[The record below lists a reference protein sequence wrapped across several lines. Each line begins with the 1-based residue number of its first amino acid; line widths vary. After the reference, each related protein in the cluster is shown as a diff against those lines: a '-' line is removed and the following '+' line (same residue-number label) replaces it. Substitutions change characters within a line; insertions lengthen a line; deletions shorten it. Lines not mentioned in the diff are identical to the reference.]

1 VPTAAASGTFAIAG
15 ELEVHRLGFGAMR
28 LTGPNITGP
37 PADVER
43 AKAVLRRAV
52 ELGVDHVDTADA
64 YGPDVSEE
72 LIAEA
77 LHPYPDGLVVATKG
91 GLVRTQ
97 PGGDWP
103 KDGRPEHLRAA
114 CEGSLRRLRLEQI
127 PVYYLHRPDPEVP
140 YEESV
145 GALKELR
152 DKGKIRHVAV
162 SNVSLELLATARAI
176 VDIALVQNQYS
187 LTDRRAQDVL
197 DACEQA
203 GIGFVPWAPLDAGA
217 LDPTGPRRRDRPRP
231 RCDPDAGRHGVA
243 PAHLARDAADPGDVV
258 ARAPRGERRRRGAR
272 ARRRRGRGAR
282 RAGPL
287 TRLRAA
293 PPDPERRRRCRA
305 SRAVGHALVEA
316 AASSAR
322 AAARARRGC
331 AARGRVSVPQSPC
344 ATPKR

>member
-1 VPTAAASGTFAIAG
+1 MPTAAASGTFAIAG

-37 PADVER
+37 PADVEK

-52 ELGVDHVDTADA
+52 ELGVDHVDTADS

-91 GLVRTQ
+91 GLVHTQ

-127 PVYYLHRPDPEVP
+127 TVYYLHRPDPGVP

-145 GALKELR
+145 GALKELK
-152 DKGKIRHVAV
+152 DEGKIRHVAV
-162 SNVSLELLATARAI
+162 SNVSLELLATARTI

-217 LDPTGPRRRDRPRP
+217 LDPTGP
-231 RCDPDAGRHGVA
+231 VA
-243 PAHLARDAADPGDVV
+243 AIARDHDATPMQVAMAWLLHTSPVMLPIPGTSSLDHLEENV
-258 ARAPRGERRRRGAR
+258 
-272 ARRRRGRGAR
+272 
-282 RAGPL
+282 
-287 TRLRAA
+287 
-293 PPDPERRRRCRA
+293 
-305 SRAVGHALVEA
+305 A
-316 AASSAR
+316 AAELSLDADEV
-322 AAARARRGC
+322 AALDALGH
-331 AARGRVSVPQSPC
+331 
-344 ATPKR
+344 

>member
-1 VPTAAASGTFAIAG
+1 MPTAAASGTFAIAG

-37 PADVER
+37 PADVEK

-140 YEESV
+140 YEASV
-145 GALKELR
+145 GALKELK
-152 DKGKIRHVAV
+152 DEGKIRHVAV
-162 SNVSLELLATARAI
+162 SNVSLELLATARTI

-217 LDPTGPRRRDRPRP
+217 LDPTGP
-231 RCDPDAGRHGVA
+231 V
-243 PAHLARDAADPGDVV
+243 PAIARDHD
-258 ARAPRGERRRRGAR
+258 
-272 ARRRRGRGAR
+272 
-282 RAGPL
+282 
-287 TRLRAA
+287 
-293 PPDPERRRRCRA
+293 
-305 SRAVGHALVEA
+305 
-316 AASSAR
+316 
-322 AAARARRGC
+322 
-331 AARGRVSVPQSPC
+331 
-344 ATPKR
+344 ATPMQVAMAWLLHTSPVMLPIPGTSSLDHLEENVAAGELSLDADEVAALDALGH

>member
-103 KDGRPEHLRAA
+103 KDGRPEHLRAT

-152 DKGKIRHVAV
+152 DEGKIRHVAV
-162 SNVSLELLATARAI
+162 SNVSLDLLATARAI

-217 LDPTGPRRRDRPRP
+217 LDPTGP
-231 RCDPDAGRHGVA
+231 V
-243 PAHLARDAADPGDVV
+243 PAIARDHDATPMQVAMAWLLHTSPVMLPIPGTSSLDHLEENV
-258 ARAPRGERRRRGAR
+258 
-272 ARRRRGRGAR
+272 
-282 RAGPL
+282 
-287 TRLRAA
+287 
-293 PPDPERRRRCRA
+293 
-305 SRAVGHALVEA
+305 A
-316 AASSAR
+316 AAELALDADEV
-322 AAARARRGC
+322 AALDALGH
-331 AARGRVSVPQSPC
+331 
-344 ATPKR
+344 